1 MFSGANGS
9 VTGNLIAT
17 GGTVDYTGYTA
28 AVTFNLGGGA
38 STGMGG
44 WSGITT
50 VTGSAANGVNADT
63 ITGSGQ
69 TYNLTGA
76 NTGNNG
82 TVFWSVFQ
90 NLTDSGA
97 GVFKMHSGANGSV
110 AGNLSAVGGTVDY
123 TGYTAAVTFGLGG
136 TGTGIGGTWTGI
148 TTVTGSAA
156 NGVNADTITGS
167 GQTYNLTGANTG
179 NNGTVFWSVFQNLTD
194 SGAGVFKMHSGAN
207 GSVAGNL
214 SAVGGTVDYAGYTA
228 AVTFNL
234 GGGAST
240 GMGGWSGITT
250 VTGSASNGATGDT
263 SGGANQTYN
272 LTALNNGNNG
282 TVTWSVFQNLTD
294 SGAGV
299 FKMHSGADGSGAGNR
314 RAVGGTADYTGSTAA
329 VTFNL
334 GGGASTGMGGWSGIT
349 TVTGSAS
356 NGATGDT
363 IGG

>member
-214 SAVGGTVDYAGYTA
+214 SAVGGTVDYTGYTA

-250 VTGSASNGATGDT
+250 LIG
-263 SGGANQTYN
+263 
-272 LTALNNGNNG
+272 NGN
-282 TVTWSVFQNLTD
+282 
-294 SGAGV
+294 AG
-299 FKMHSGADGSGAGNR
+299 D
-314 RAVGGTADYTGSTAA
+314 
-329 VTFNL
+329 
-334 GGGASTGMGGWSGIT
+334 
-349 TVTGSAS
+349 
-356 NGATGDT
+356 
-363 IGG
+363 